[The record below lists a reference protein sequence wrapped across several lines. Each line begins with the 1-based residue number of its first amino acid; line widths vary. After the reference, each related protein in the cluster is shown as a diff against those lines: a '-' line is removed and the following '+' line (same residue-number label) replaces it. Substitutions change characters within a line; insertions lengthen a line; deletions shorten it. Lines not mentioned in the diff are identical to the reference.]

1 MKSSARPTSPESHV
15 VSLHTAAPLGE
26 VGDVLEVGVLAVD
39 AALVIRGWNHWL
51 EAASGRPA
59 EEVCGRPLVAVFP
72 ELAGS
77 PAEAAF
83 RSAISGATM
92 MLSHRFHQYLLPL
105 PPPAGYEQYERMQQ
119 SARILP
125 LLRDGGHVEGALA
138 LIQDVTERVAREE
151 ELRNAV
157 ERAEEVSTAKSEFL
171 AAMSHDFRTPLSAVI
186 AYAEVMAQG
195 GAGPVTPQHVEFLE
209 RIKGGAEH
217 LARMIDEVLA
227 FATVDAGKEQVNV
240 EEFDAVTLAADTTAM
255 LEPEALQKGLELVI
269 VRSRAAPR
277 IRSDPTKVRQILIN
291 LLGNALKYTDRGR
304 VTVELAMEK
313 SRVCFRVS
321 DTGPGI
327 APEDI
332 ERVFEPFTRLH
343 TAERRKRGTGL
354 GLAVSRRLARL
365 LGGDLACESALGRGT
380 TFTLCLPV
388 QPVRTRDERRA
399 SRASVGT

>member
-269 VRSRAAPR
+269 VRSRAAPW

-327 APEDI
+327 PPEDI

-343 TAERRKRGTGL
+343 TGERRKRGTGL

-365 LGGDLACESALGRGT
+365 LGGDLVCESALGRGT